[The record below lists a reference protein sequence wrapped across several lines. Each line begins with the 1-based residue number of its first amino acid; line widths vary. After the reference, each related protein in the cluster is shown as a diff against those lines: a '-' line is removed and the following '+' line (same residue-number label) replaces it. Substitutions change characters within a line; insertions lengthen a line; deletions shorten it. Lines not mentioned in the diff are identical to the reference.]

1 MEHVNCK
8 SYFIQK
14 YEKKKIKKVPQNTKP
29 KHKNYKAQG
38 NNKSIKRI
46 CDIILYRFCWCRRR
60 VFVLCT
66 KTAHIYES
74 DNIYT

>member
-14 YEKKKIKKVPQNTKP
+14 YEKKIKKVPQNTKP

-38 NNKSIKRI
+38 NNKSIKRMRYNI
-46 CDIILYRFCWCRRR
+46 VSILLVSSSRFCIMHQNR
-60 VFVLCT
+60 T
-66 KTAHIYES
+66 HI
-74 DNIYT
+74 